1 MVINKFLNFPLLY
14 KPKKKFVKLH
24 YFRTNFLPMIT
35 GQPSML
41 EAFMCVHPF
50 FFLFDQQFS
59 NKIFALFTDIH
70 KGFLI
75 EDPTTSLDIFQCIQI
90 S

>member
-1 MVINKFLNFPLLY
+1 
-14 KPKKKFVKLH
+14 
-24 YFRTNFLPMIT
+24 MIT

-41 EAFMCVHPF
+41 KAFMCVHPF

-59 NKIFALFTDIH
+59 NKIFAFFTDIH

-75 EDPTTSLDIFQCIQI
+75 KDPTASFYIFQCIQI